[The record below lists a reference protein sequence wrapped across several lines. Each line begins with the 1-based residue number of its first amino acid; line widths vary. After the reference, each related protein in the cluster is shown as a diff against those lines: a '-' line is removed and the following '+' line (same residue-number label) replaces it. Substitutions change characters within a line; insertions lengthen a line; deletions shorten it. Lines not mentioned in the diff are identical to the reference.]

1 MMRFIIYYSQGV
13 LVNVT
18 YLVNQSEVVRQEI
31 SMDILDNPKLGF
43 YQLVY
48 TLNLLAILIFTVVK
62 SHTFVQVGVYLK
74 AWPHTRENH
83 TKLSI

>member
-1 MMRFIIYYSQGV
+1 MKMFIVYYSQGM

-18 YLVNQSEVVRQEI
+18 YLVNQSEVVRQEV

-48 TLNLLAILIFTVVK
+48 SLNLLAILIFTVVK
-62 SHTFVQVGVYLK
+62 SYTFVQVSVYF
-74 AWPHTRENH
+74 TQQ
-83 TKLSI
+83 

>member
-1 MMRFIIYYSQGV
+1 MKMFIVYYSQGM

-18 YLVNQSEVVRQEI
+18 YLVNQSEVVRQEV

-48 TLNLLAILIFTVVK
+48 SLNLLAILIFTVVK
-62 SHTFVQVGVYLK
+62 SYTFVQVGVYFTQQLLMFK
-74 AWPHTRENH
+74 F
-83 TKLSI
+83 LSDK